1 MRAEGCRCIVGA
13 TGTGE
18 PCSHLLFRL
27 SFSGLIFLELIDLR
41 DRGDLRAVAVKIPL
55 GRDVACVGPAH
66 RHDMRSGVK
75 LPDML
80 KASASTV
87 ASVLSDPA
95 DVLRRRSSR

>member
-1 MRAEGCRCIVGA
+1 MHRGCDRDGR
-13 TGTGE
+13 T
-18 PCSHLLFRL
+18 LFTPVI
-27 SFSGLIFLELIDLR
+27 SPFFSGLVFLELIDLR